1 MKKAGKII
9 ASIFASIGIIVSLG
23 AFGVA
28 LIAQFAQENPEEF
41 SEAVGDGIEQASADL
56 SDAEKEQAQQE
67 LDSFEE
73 WFLNVD
79 SQEMQGHG
87 ILGVLLSLVVL
98 VTVLINVSSMPVITP
113 AIASLAAVAGVLFC
127 GLAITIVMVPTFIG
141 SALVLVA
148 SFGEAKQPVTSDIE
162 NE

>member
-9 ASIFASIGIIVSLG
+9 ASIFASIGIIVSLA
-23 AFGVA
+23 AFIVSLA
-28 LIAQFAQENPEEF
+28 AQGAQENPEEF
-41 SEAVGDGIEQASADL
+41 SEAIGGGLEQL
-56 SDAEKEQAQQE
+56 SDAQKEQAQQD

-79 SQEMQGHG
+79 SQEMRSHG
-87 ILGVLLSLVVL
+87 ILGALLSLVVL
-98 VTVLINVSSMPVITP
+98 VTVLINVSSMPIITP

-127 GLAITIVMVPTFIG
+127 GLAITIVMVPTLIG

>member
-9 ASIFASIGIIVSLG
+9 ASVFASIGIIVSLA
-23 AFGVA
+23 AFIVGIVMQA
-28 LIAQFAQENPEEF
+28 AQENPEEF
-41 SEAVGDGIEQASADL
+41 LDAMGEGIEQTTADL
-56 SDAEKEQAQQE
+56 SDAEKEEVQQG
-67 LDSFEE
+67 EE
-73 WFLNVD
+73 FMKEWVLNTD
-79 SQEMQGHG
+79 FQEMQGHG
-87 ILGVLLSLVVL
+87 ILGALLSLVVL

-127 GLAITIVMVPTFIG
+127 GLAITIVMVPTLIG

>member
-23 AFGVA
+23 TFIVSLA
-28 LIAQFAQENPEEF
+28 AQGAQENPEEF
-41 SEAVGDGIEQASADL
+41 SEIMGGGLEQL
-56 SDAEKEQAQQE
+56 SDAQKEQAQQD

-79 SQEMQGHG
+79 SQEMRSHG

-127 GLAITIVMVPTFIG
+127 GLAITIVMVPTLIG
-141 SALVLVA
+141 SALVLVV
-148 SFGEAKQPVTSDIE
+148 SFGEAKQPETSDIE